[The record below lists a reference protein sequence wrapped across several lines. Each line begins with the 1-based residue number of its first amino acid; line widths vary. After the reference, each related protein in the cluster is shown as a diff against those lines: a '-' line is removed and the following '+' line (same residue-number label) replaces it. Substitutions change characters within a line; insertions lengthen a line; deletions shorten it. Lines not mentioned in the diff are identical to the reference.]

1 VCLCIC
7 CHFCAYVKH
16 CQTKERTWKNRKP
29 DRFES
34 THSQT
39 PMPESL
45 ILQAHPRTKESQ
57 SAWALLADDVCQQN
71 QKPVTAG
78 RLPCCSGGDLLTGLV
93 EGKIYIPETM
103 VFPIKCRGLILQFF
117 PWTNPVIYCSI
128 SVLGGLC
135 HMKCTDWNRW
145 NNIIYGNN

>member
-1 VCLCIC
+1 MCLCIC

-103 VFPIKCRGLILQFF
+103 VFPIKCRGLILQIF
-117 PWTNPVIYCSI
+117 PWTNQVIYCSI